1 MSKYLPSRLIQS
13 EERGRRV
20 NKQTLSDGAL
30 LGFSR
35 RVPINTQSSKIPF
48 MSPVQEI
55 GKAIQALPESDVR
68 TLTQWLDDY
77 AESKWDKRIE
87 ADVAQDNLTSLAEV
101 ARAARVTG
109 MRRRFP

>member
-1 MSKYLPSRLIQS
+1 MPSCLIES

-20 NKQTLSDGAL
+20 NKPSLADGAL
-30 LGFSR
+30 SGFSR
-35 RVPINTQSSKIPF
+35 RLPINTQSSNIPL
-48 MSPVQEI
+48 MSTVQEI
-55 GKAIQALPESDVR
+55 EKAIQGLPESDVR

-87 ADVAQDNLTSLAEV
+87 ADVAQGNLTSLAEE